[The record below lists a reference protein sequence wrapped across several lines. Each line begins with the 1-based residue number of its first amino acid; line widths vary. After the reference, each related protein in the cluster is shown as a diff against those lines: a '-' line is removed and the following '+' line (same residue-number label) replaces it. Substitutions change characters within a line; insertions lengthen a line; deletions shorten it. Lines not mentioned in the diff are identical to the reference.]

1 MKGYVNSSRYYVDA
15 VANFHIAL
23 PQKDY
28 NLSQSHKT
36 NLESC
41 LGSIFP
47 KRASSISQICS
58 IFSLFAQMLWS
69 FVSSSVPYFFLITS
83 YIQVR
88 WEYTGRKQK
97 KTFFFETDCF
107 IQTGGREDKGY
118 SADLVVHWDEG
129 VENASE
135 NVLMLTL
142 IFCQEINLTF
152 ILEDLTAGECLEWTC
167 GGNLSIWFNIYIP

>member
-15 VANFHIAL
+15 VANFHTAL

-47 KRASSISQICS
+47 KQASSISQICS

-69 FVSSSVPYFFLITS
+69 FVSSSVPYFFFFFNHILYTS
-83 YIQVR
+83 KMRIHR
-88 WEYTGRKQK
+88 K
-97 KTFFFETDCF
+97 KTEKNIFFLKQIASFRLV
-107 IQTGGREDKGY
+107 GGRIK
-118 SADLVVHWDEG
+118 A
-129 VENASE
+129 
-135 NVLMLTL
+135 TL
-142 IFCQEINLTF
+142 QI
-152 ILEDLTAGECLEWTC
+152 W
-167 GGNLSIWFNIYIP
+167 LSIEMKVLKMQVKMC